1 MKQYLQLLRFPNLL
15 FIAFVQFAM
24 SEAVILPLLMTYG
37 FDAGMSSSRLL
48 LLILSTILIA
58 AGGYVLNDYFDVKID
73 TINRPDKMIVGK
85 TIPRASAMR
94 YYQILTALGL
104 LSGFILAFQ
113 VKSFALGFI
122 FLVVP
127 GMLWFYS
134 ATYKR
139 QFLTGNI
146 IVAFAS
152 ALSVLLPAI
161 LELAVLESQYGKL
174 IFETPIPKQIY
185 AWVGGFAVFAFFC
198 TLLREIIKDAEDI
211 AGDREMECRTLPIVW
226 GIKKTKIIVYC
237 LILLIVAGLLAADF
251 FLIDFS
257 NSLTTRYLIFGLI
270 IPFVCLG
277 YLIFKAENAHDF
289 HQTSTLSKVIML
301 LGVSYSFVFYF
312 LQAQQYHFPIFHIFM
327 VQ

>member
-1 MKQYLQLLRFPNLL
+1 MKQYFQILRFPNLL

-24 SEAVILPLLMTYG
+24 SEAVIMPLLLTYG
-37 FDAGMSSSRLL
+37 FDAGIGLQRLL
-48 LLILSTILIA
+48 LLIWSTILIA

-73 TINRPDKMIVGK
+73 TINRPEKMIVGK
-85 TIPRASAMR
+85 TISRSSAMR
-94 YYQILTALGL
+94 YYQILTVLGM
-104 LSGFILAFQ
+104 LSGFILAFRI
-113 VKSFALGFI
+113 KSFALGFM

-161 LELAVLESQYGKL
+161 LQLAVLEGRYGKL

-198 TLLREIIKDAEDI
+198 TMLREIIKDAEDI

-226 GIKKTKIIVYC
+226 GIRKTKIALYS
-237 LILLIVAGLLAADF
+237 LILLIIAGLLCTDF
-251 FLIDFS
+251 FFISFS
-257 NSLTTRYLIFGLI
+257 GSLTIRYIIFGLI
-270 IPFVCLG
+270 IPFVCLA
-277 YLIFKAENAHDF
+277 YLVFKAENSQDF
-289 HQTSTLSKVIML
+289 HQASTLSKVIML
-301 LGVSYSFVFYF
+301 IGVSYSFVFYF
-312 LQAQQYHFPIFHIFM
+312 LQARQYHFPIFHTFM

>member
-1 MKQYLQLLRFPNLL
+1 MKQYLQILRLPNLL

-24 SEAVILPLLMTYG
+24 SEAVIMPLLLTYG
-37 FDAGMSSSRLL
+37 FDAGIGSQRLL
-48 LLILSTILIA
+48 LLIWSTILIA

-73 TINRPDKMIVGK
+73 TINRPEKMIVEK
-85 TIPRASAMR
+85 TISRSSAMR
-94 YYQILTALGL
+94 YYQVLTTLGI
-104 LSGFILAFQ
+104 LSGIILAFR

-161 LELAVLESQYGKL
+161 LELAVLEGQYGKL
-174 IFETPIPKQIY
+174 IFETPLPKQIY
-185 AWVGGFAVFAFFC
+185 AWVGGFSVFAFFC
-198 TLLREIIKDAEDI
+198 TMLREIIKDAEDI
-211 AGDREMECRTLPIVW
+211 VGDREMECRTLPIVW
-226 GIKKTKIIVYC
+226 GIRKTKIALYGF
-237 LILLIVAGLLAADF
+237 ILLIVAGLLCTDF
-251 FLIDFS
+251 FLISFS
-257 NSLTTRYLIFGLI
+257 GSFTIRYIIFGLI
-270 IPFVCLG
+270 IPFVCLA
-277 YLIFKAENAHDF
+277 YLIFKAENSQDF
-289 HQTSTLSKVIML
+289 HQASTLSKVIML

-312 LQAQQYHFPIFHIFM
+312 LQARQYHFPIFHTFM